1 MSEVDP
7 LLLAMTSSGL
17 IDEENKKDGEK
28 MLGDKDSEDKRSSSS
43 PGPCDDSKES
53 EMSSPPPLLKQS
65 SSAPTVRTVPGGFH
79 PFAGKIE
86 DDDTSSE
93 FRTVRLKRPNATAIE
108 GFFDKKR
115 KLNNSDDY
123 KSPDSFSLNCGVLK
137 EIFEGNFSENE
148 PIMVQV
154 SYICDE
160 IIFYL
165 FYLSFLLD
173 DHEAKD
179 KGEKASSLSLRWK
192 VLDG

>member
-28 MLGDKDSEDKRSSSS
+28 MLGDSDSEDKRSSSS

-65 SSAPTVRTVPGGFH
+65 SSAPPVRTVPGGFH

-108 GFFDKKR
+108 GFFEKKR

-154 SYICDE
+154 SYICTK
-160 IIFYL
+160 IIF
-165 FYLSFLLD
+165 
-173 DHEAKD
+173 
-179 KGEKASSLSLRWK
+179 
-192 VLDG
+192 

>member
-17 IDEENKKDGEK
+17 IDEEIKKDGEK
-28 MLGDKDSEDKRSSSS
+28 MSRDSDSEEKRSSSS

-53 EMSSPPPLLKQS
+53 EMSSPPTLLNQS
-65 SSAPTVRTVPGGFH
+65 TPTVRKVPGGFL

-86 DDDTSSE
+86 DDDMSSE

-108 GFFDKKR
+108 GFFEKR
-115 KLNNSDDY
+115 RKTNYSDDY

-154 SYICDE
+154 SYN
-160 IIFYL
+160 
-165 FYLSFLLD
+165 
-173 DHEAKD
+173 
-179 KGEKASSLSLRWK
+179 
-192 VLDG
+192 

>member
-28 MLGDKDSEDKRSSSS
+28 MSGDSDSEDKRPSYT

-53 EMSSPPPLLKQS
+53 EMSSPPPILSQS
-65 SSAPTVRTVPGGFH
+65 PSAPPVRKVPGGFL

-86 DDDTSSE
+86 DDDMSSE

-108 GFFDKKR
+108 GFFEKR
-115 KLNNSDDY
+115 RKTNYSDDY
-123 KSPDSFSLNCGVLK
+123 KSPESFSLNCGVLK

-154 SYICDE
+154 SYN
-160 IIFYL
+160 
-165 FYLSFLLD
+165 
-173 DHEAKD
+173 
-179 KGEKASSLSLRWK
+179 
-192 VLDG
+192 